1 MGDDV
6 RGEKQIAEI
15 SEIFIL
21 RIDIRIVYVKNII
34 KITQLTKYQVIR
46 LKECFDGVMILKLEG
61 EDMVINNERDAKA
74 SLFCDVISICSFRDP
89 QIYLI
94 PDAFEICLNM
104 GMHLSYIKILK
115 L

>member
-1 MGDDV
+1 
-6 RGEKQIAEI
+6 
-15 SEIFIL
+15 
-21 RIDIRIVYVKNII
+21 
-34 KITQLTKYQVIR
+34 
-46 LKECFDGVMILKLEG
+46 
-61 EDMVINNERDAKA
+61 MVINNERDAKA